1 MDERGVSSGPIPF
14 FGPFLNA
21 EIDVYIDRCV
31 SYQPKESNR
40 MSDLS
45 QSFAPLP
52 AIGTEATLSRAITED
67 DILLFAAISGDY
79 NPLHLDAEYA
89 KRSLFGQRIAHGFL
103 VGSLISAV
111 LGNDLPGPGS
121 IYLGQ
126 TLRFLAPIHI
136 GDTVTVIVKVVA
148 LREEKRI
155 VTLRTECTNQHGTL
169 VLSGEATV
177 KYQREI
183 AAA

>member
-1 MDERGVSSGPIPF
+1 MSILSVKGDKQVSDF
-14 FGPFLNA
+14 
-21 EIDVYIDRCV
+21 
-31 SYQPKESNR
+31 
-40 MSDLS
+40 S

-52 AIGTEATLSRAITED
+52 AIGTEATLSRTISED
-67 DILLFAAISGDY
+67 DILLFAAISGDH

-89 KRSLFGQRIAHGFL
+89 RRSLFGERIAHGFL

-126 TLRFLAPIHI
+126 TLRFLAPVHI
-136 GDTVTVIVKVVA
+136 GDTVTVTVKVVA

-155 VTLRTECTNQHGTL
+155 VTLSTECANQHGTL
-169 VLSGEATV
+169 VLGGEATV
-177 KYQREI
+177 KYLREI